1 MSGRLGARL
10 RWMAIQLRRLGDA
23 RAATVSFMVLVLA
36 TTFLFGLAPRLA
48 EKQAGDAL
56 RTTVNSATADI
67 RNIAV
72 GQTGRL
78 GLGSDPMTIV
88 GLDGEQFQQQFPA
101 SVNHLVSARYAVV
114 DTPRFRPQGLEART
128 VRLRYLEGATDHLN
142 LIAGRFPTGRTGT
155 MPTPAGMTN
164 GYTALNRP
172 ILPVPEELTTF
183 EVALSSATADNLKLE
198 VGDKLALSTDQS
210 DKLAGWSVALI
221 GIDVVGIYETR
232 DAGEDYWF
240 DDTSLDHP
248 QIRSLSQI
256 NRIDDSTVLVS
267 ADAYG
272 PLLQDTLRSGLPFRY
287 TWRFAVDPERLR
299 AADTATLLPDLR
311 RMESVFVATSNNPT
325 NDILRQV
332 GNAGPITLQT
342 GLARLIGEYVA
353 GWRSVSETLSVV
365 AVGGGA
371 VALLALSLI
380 CLLAGRRR
388 DPSMVLWLSRGA
400 SPGQF
405 LTGLAVESAT
415 VVVPPVVVG
424 AALAFAAIPDAPSQP
439 TYVAVGAIL
448 LFAVALVV
456 WDGRAAGRDPGGA
469 GGIGSLA
476 RGARARAA
484 AGGRGMAALTRGA
497 SPRRLFL
504 EGAVVAAAIA
514 GAYLLHQ
521 RGVAASGA
529 DAATA
534 GPDPVSAAIPVLIG
548 GAGALVA
555 VRLLPLPLDLLSRLA
570 ERGRGIVAVLAL
582 RRATRRA
589 NDRLL
594 LTSLLTMAA
603 VWSFA
608 VASLSYLDRSA
619 SAASWQEVGAGFRV
633 ALREGTLPEDLSL
646 DRVPGVEKIAYATE
660 LTGHVAAQG
669 LQVSVLALDLAEYEA
684 VARGGW
690 PEGLIPSSMLA
701 AEVPPPPLS
710 PPPPPS
716 PASSLSGAAP
726 TAAVFSAATA
736 DPSAP
741 IPVIVSTSFAE
752 QERLGVGDTTPV
764 VLNGAVVQMS
774 VAEIL
779 ESFPTLDVGTA
790 WIIGARGNL
799 SAVTTSASALGGT
812 KLAPTEAFIRAGES
826 AAAELA
832 TTARYQLP
840 GRLVFADRYEVEA
853 GLRGSA
859 GFASAVFGLTAVS
872 LAVALYGALA
882 VLAALLLSGA
892 ERAREAAHLRVLGL
906 TTRQESML
914 GVLEHGPTSLLMVG
928 AGIALGMW
936 LFAFLLP
943 GLGLAALVGG
953 QVDVGLSVEPLQ
965 VGLVAAAVCLVV
977 GVAIAMETVAA
988 SIIEPAVALR
998 RGLD

>member
-10 RWMAIQLRRLGDA
+10 RWMAVQLRRLGDA
-23 RAATVSFMVLVLA
+23 RAATLSFMVLVLA
-36 TTFLFGLAPRLA
+36 TTFLFGVAPRLA
-48 EKQAGDAL
+48 EKQAGEAL

-78 GLGSDPMTIV
+78 GLGNDPMTIV
-88 GLDGEQFQQQFPA
+88 RLDGEQFQEQFPA
-101 SVNHLVSARYAVV
+101 SVSHLLSARYLVV

-128 VRLRYLEGATDHLN
+128 VRLRYLEGATDHVH
-142 LIAGRFPTGRTGT
+142 LIAGRFPTGGTGT
-155 MPTPAGMTN
+155 MPTPAGMEN
-164 GYTALNRP
+164 GYTALNLP
-172 ILPVPEELTTF
+172 ILPVPDVLTTF
-183 EVALSSATADNLKLE
+183 EVALSSATADNLKLA

-210 DKLAGWSVALI
+210 DKVAGWSVALI
-221 GIDVVGIYETR
+221 GIDVVGIYETT
-232 DAGEDYWF
+232 DPGEDYWF

-248 QIRSLSQI
+248 QVRSLSQI
-256 NRIDDSTVLVS
+256 NQIDDSTVLVS

-272 PLLQDTLRSGLPFRY
+272 PLLQDTLQSGLPFRY
-287 TWRFAVDPERLR
+287 TWRFVVDPERLR

-311 RMESVFVATSNNPT
+311 RMESVFVAMSNSKT

-342 GLARLIGEYVA
+342 GLATLIGEYVA
-353 GWRSVSETLSVV
+353 GWRSVSETLSVA

-371 VALLALSLI
+371 VALLALGLI

-388 DPSMVLWLSRGA
+388 DPSMLLWLSRGA

-405 LTGLAVESAT
+405 LTGLVVESAT

-424 AALAFAAIPDAPSQP
+424 AALAFAAIPDAPAQP

-456 WDGRAAGRDPGGA
+456 WDGRAAGRDPAGA
-469 GGIGSLA
+469 GGIASLA
-476 RGARARAA
+476 RGSRARAL

-504 EGAVVAAAIA
+504 EGAAVA
-514 GAYLLHQ
+514 GAVAGAFLLHQ

-529 DAATA
+529 DTAMA

-570 ERGRGIVAVLAL
+570 ERGRGLVAVLAL

-594 LTSLLTMAA
+594 LTSLLTIAA

-619 SAASWQEVGAGFRV
+619 AAASWQEVGAGFRV
-633 ALREGTLPEDLSL
+633 ALREGTLPEDLRL
-646 DRVPGVEKIAYATE
+646 DRVPGVEQIAYAAE
-660 LTGHVAAQG
+660 LTGHVAGQG

-684 VARGGW
+684 VVRGGW
-690 PEGLIPSSMLA
+690 PESLIPSSMLT

-710 PPPPPS
+710 PVP
-716 PASSLSGAAP
+716 SLSPGAAP
-726 TAAVFSAATA
+726 AAPSAA
-736 DPSAP
+736 PSAP
-741 IPVIVSTSFAE
+741 IPVIVSASFAD
-752 QERLGVGDTTPV
+752 QERLRVGDTAPV

-779 ESFPTLDVGTA
+779 ESFPTLDVGTT
-790 WIIGARGNL
+790 WIVAARGNL
-799 SAVTTSASALGGT
+799 SAVTSSTSALGGT
-812 KLAPTEAFIRAGES
+812 KLAPTEAFVRAGES
-826 AAAELA
+826 AATELTA
-832 TTARYQLP
+832 TARYQLP
-840 GRLVFADRYEVEA
+840 GRVVLADRYEVEA
-853 GLRGSA
+853 ALRGSA
-859 GFASAVFGLTAVS
+859 DFASAVFGLTAVS

-953 QVDVGLSVEPLQ
+953 QVDVGLSVEPLEI
-965 VGLVAAAVCLVV
+965 GLVAAAVCLVV
-977 GVAIAMETVAA
+977 GVAIAIETVAE